1 MKIKPSKNMLY
12 TIKAKVFSTK
22 LGRDFSRTVHTT
34 VIGNNKEDAIKQGE
48 KSIKLH
54 CSTLEKN
61 HNNMFD
67 YTDLEIE

>member
-34 VIGNNKEDAIKQGE
+34 VIGNNKEIIRVINTFLNLILTSYIYSINKQY
-48 KSIKLH
+48 
-54 CSTLEKN
+54 
-61 HNNMFD
+61 F
-67 YTDLEIE
+67 